1 MRIGDRSISTVFEA
15 IFRAQHWKAAA
26 NMFRVYDD
34 VVDAYAR
41 YLFARGAYPVSICL
55 RTPLGRI
62 CPSIYSHHD
71 MLTINEIFCR
81 QDYGTSA
88 SDRIVVD
95 FGSNIGISALY
106 FLTRNNKSFVY
117 CYEPLPVNCARFK
130 KNLEGFEGRYQLAEC
145 AVALRDGTAQFGF
158 EQTGRYGGIG
168 KNTGST
174 ITVECRNAI
183 NILGRILDQHGEIDA
198 LKIDIETLEREILLA
213 IPEGLLSKIKR
224 IYIEQQI
231 EHNPLSSTHSLRQYG
246 SIAQFFRNTIPTAKV

>member
-1 MRIGDRSISTVFEA
+1 MRIGERSIIT
-15 IFRAQHWKAAA
+15 IFAATFRTQHWKAAA

-41 YLFARGAYPVSICL
+41 YLFARGGYPVSIGV
-55 RTPLGRI
+55 RTPLGKI
-62 CPSIYSHHD
+62 CPTIYSHDD

-81 QDYGTSA
+81 QDYGASA
-88 SDRIVVD
+88 SDQIVVD

-117 CYEPLPVNCARFK
+117 CHEPLPMNCARFK
-130 KNLEGFEGRYQLAEC
+130 KNLEVFEGRYQLAEC
-145 AVALRDGTAQFGF
+145 AVALEDGTAQFGF

-174 ITVECRNAI
+174 ITVECRDAI
-183 NILGRILDQHGEIDA
+183 NILRRILDQHGEIDV

-213 IPEGLLSKIKR
+213 IPASLLPKIKT

-246 SIAQFFRNTIPTAKV
+246 GIAQFFRNTATKLNL